1 MVTRRLWLPEADFAE
16 WMDAFWARDIQ
27 ELFRLEKRD
36 TFLRLLELLLVQSGG
51 LCELNSLTS
60 PCRSNRQTL
69 ANYLRVLEATGAV
82 HVLRPFSTNAQREIT
97 AMPKVYGFDT
107 GFVCHARGWRSLRR
121 EDCGLLW
128 EHLVL
133 DELRHRFPSAD
144 LHHWRDKRKHE
155 IDFVLAGRAKPPVA
169 VECKW
174 KLSGGFETHFRSFKS
189 LYPDARLVVVS
200 TDSDEP
206 RRNRKADCIETG
218 LGRIEEAVGLAR
230 GPEN

>member
-1 MVTRRLWLPEADFAE
+1 
-16 WMDAFWARDIQ
+16 MDAFWARDIQ

-82 HVLRPFSTNAQREIT
+82 HVLRPFSTNAQQEIT

-107 GFVCHARGWRSLRR
+107 GFVCRARGWRSLRR
-121 EDCGLLW
+121 EDYGPLW

-133 DELRHRFPSAD
+133 DELRHRFPPAD
-144 LHHWRDKRKHE
+144 VHH
-155 IDFVLAGRAKPPVA
+155 
-169 VECKW
+169 
-174 KLSGGFETHFRSFKS
+174 
-189 LYPDARLVVVS
+189 
-200 TDSDEP
+200 
-206 RRNRKADCIETG
+206 RRADCIETG
-218 LGRIEEAVGLAR
+218 LGRIAEAVRLAR
-230 GPEN
+230 RPVG